1 MMNNIDSIKNEDI
14 KNQIKE
20 ENSLL
25 LKRRIKFK
33 NYMLKNDMNY
43 ESNRLWTIIDN
54 IPYSEIINHNKKY
67 IIDKYYQFL
76 CEQYNEH
83 SVCLFHDNKTKP
95 IVLFSDNHEEKII
108 EKKYYSGVECNQCMC
123 NFFKKHKNYFYLNK
137 VCDYFWGFIE
147 KYLTIILS
155 KNQK

>member
-1 MMNNIDSIKNEDI
+1 MEGLYNIIFRQYTSLQKEMMNNIDSVKNEDI

-20 ENSLL
+20 ENSFL

-43 ESNRLWTIIDN
+43 ESNLLWTIIDN

-76 CEQYNEH
+76 CEQYSKG
-83 SVCLFHDNKTKP
+83 SVCLFNNNEKTEP
-95 IVLFSDNHEEKII
+95 IVVFTNDYEKQTI
-108 EKKYYSGVECNQCMC
+108 EKKYCFNIDCYKCMC
-123 NFFKKHKNYFYLNK
+123 NFFKKHKKLFL
-137 VCDYFWGFIE
+137 FE
-147 KYLTIILS
+147 
-155 KNQK
+155 